1 MTNETQ
7 PDSRFDRITNEIV
20 SGGTQRAVDAAP
32 TPTAMLLGIAAWVG
46 LLGSLLWFRPWM
58 FVFVVGVAV
67 SIMLHEFGHFYT
79 ARKSGMKATQF
90 FLGFGPRVWSTH
102 RNGVEYGLRAIPLGG
117 FVKIIG
123 MSSMDEVDPDDEPYT
138 YRQAS
143 FPKRM
148 WVITAG
154 SVMHIFIALVTIVA
168 VYGFAGRV
176 EEAGR
181 VTVYSVSADS
191 PAAKAGVAPNDIITA
206 VGGTT
211 VTTSEEFHKALASSA
226 PGTTVD
232 LALVRGGSPLHLSA
246 TLIQSPYAPAGQT
259 VGFLGVSNDSK
270 ERIQQSWF
278 QAVTKGPRDLV
289 SGVGQATVGIAKV
302 LNPVN
307 VMGHLTGSNTDPTS
321 RPTTLVGAA
330 KMSSDYG
337 KYDGWAG
344 ILSLLAALNVS
355 VGVFNMF
362 PLLPLDG
369 GHAAI
374 AIYERS
380 RERKGKRYFAD
391 ISKLMPVV
399 TVTLAL
405 LAFMFFTGVYLD
417 TVKG

>member
-1 MTNETQ
+1 MSNET
-7 PDSRFDRITNEIV
+7 RFDRLTNEVV
-20 SGGTQRAVDAAP
+20 SGGTQRVADEAP
-32 TPTAMLLGIAAWVG
+32 TPMAMLLGILAWVG
-46 LLGSLLWFRPWM
+46 LLGALLWFRPWM

-79 ARKSGMKATQF
+79 ARKSGMRATQF

-102 RNGVEYGLRAIPLGG
+102 RNGVEYGLRAVPLGG

-123 MSSMDEVDPDDEPYT
+123 MTNMDEVDPAEEATT
-138 YRQAS
+138 YRQAT
-143 FPKRM
+143 FGKRM

-154 SVMHIFIALVTIVA
+154 SVMHVIIALITIVG

-176 EEAGR
+176 QEAGR
-181 VTVYSVSADS
+181 VTVYTVAPDS
-191 PAAKAGVAPNDIITA
+191 PASAAGLEAQDVVTA
-206 VGGTT
+206 IDGTKVVTAEAFRTILAATEPGTT
-211 VTTSEEFHKALASSA
+211 VTLAVQRA
-226 PGTTVD
+226 D
-232 LALVRGGSPLHLSA
+232 QQLALPA
-246 TLIQSPYAPAGQT
+246 TLIQSPYAATGET
-259 VGFLGVSNDSK
+259 RGYLGVNSDSQA
-270 ERIQQSWF
+270 RVDQSWV
-278 QAVTKGPRDLV
+278 QAFTKGPRDLV
-289 SGVGQATVGIAKV
+289 SGLGQATVGIAKV

-307 VMGHLTGSNTDPTS
+307 VFGHLVGTNTDISS

-330 KMSSDYG
+330 QMSSDYG

-374 AIYERS
+374 AIYERT
-380 RERKGKRYFAD
+380 RERNGKRYFAD
-391 ISKLMPVV
+391 VSKLMPVV
-399 TVTLAL
+399 AITITV
-405 LAFMFFTGVYLD
+405 LAFMFLTGLYLD